1 MSKEEKTI
9 DVTMPVLAAQYMLK
23 GLEAL
28 NKQGVTLQESA
39 NILTLV
45 TMLNLKI
52 GEVAEDTANQESGE
66 GKQDAG

>member
-1 MSKEEKTI
+1 MTEEKTI
-9 DVTMPVLAAQYMLK
+9 DVTMPVLAAKYLLK

-28 NKQGVTLQESA
+28 NKQGVTLQESS

-52 GEVAEDTANQESGE
+52 TEASTEPPVLDDQE
-66 GKQDAG
+66 QQAGS

>member
-1 MSKEEKTI
+1 MSTEEKTI
-9 DVTMPVLAAQYMLK
+9 DVTMPVLAAQYMLR

-28 NKQGVTLQESA
+28 NKQGVTLQESS

-52 GEVAEDTANQESGE
+52 NEASTEPPVLDDQEQQADS
-66 GKQDAG
+66 